1 MLFLLEEFFH
11 IDFRNLYKNLFDF
24 IKGKIDYITKD
35 ATKYNGII
43 SDIEN
48 KIKSSNKNSEDI
60 RIIKESIRKLG

>member
-24 IKGKIDYITKD
+24 IKWKIDYITKD